1 MFTELAT
8 HQQYECNEDIYCKV
22 LLIDETTK
30 TDNHHLM

>member
-8 HQQYECNEDIYCKV
+8 HQQYEFNEDTYCKV

-30 TDNHHLM
+30 TDKHHLM